1 MANSKRHRWPNFS
14 VFFVV
19 IFGSVLAPQQPL
31 DLRAGICMRT
41 TTEEIARLLN
51 EAVEIAGILGEAIV
65 GRMSLIPDA
74 ALNPPTFS
82 WAHLNH
88 SKSIW
93 NMHTKT
99 KAQDEE

>member
-14 VFFVV
+14 VFFAV
-19 IFGSVLAPQQPL
+19 IFGSVLAPAQKPL
-31 DLRAGICMRT
+31 DLRAGICMST
-41 TTEEIARLLN
+41 TTEEIARLPK

-82 WAHLNH
+82 WAL
-88 SKSIW
+88 I
-93 NMHTKT
+93 
-99 KAQDEE
+99 